1 LDQKVDA
8 AVVGQKEESKPQKPD
23 KPPRNFLGVKKGK

>member
-1 LDQKVDA
+1 LDQKADA
-8 AVVGQKEESKPQKPD
+8 AVIGQTEGSKSKKSD